1 MKLNFKILCAVG
13 ALLCMGSVYAGD
25 KPLISANPF
34 SEKSNSVSMTWKEFQ
49 NTAIED
55 LPESIVIYS
64 WYISLKSSNID
75 RLLKVKDRIS
85 FLERYDLYVNA
96 KDCEREK
103 LITVLSNV
111 FFKQKEQIDSLS
123 LSNFEGIGFPKEIWN
138 LTSLKE
144 LSLPNTQITTLPKE
158 IWNLTNLKELSLP
171 DAQITTLPKEIRNLK
186 NLEVLNLLYNK
197 SLIDLPKEIEALP
210 NLDRVILN
218 SSCDLSVRRFLTKKN
233 HTATRLG
240 ITILHFEEDD
250 FDYVESLDLSNK
262 DLNRVPCD
270 IVRLKDLKRLSL
282 SNNNLESIPLFLRN
296 VKKLESLDISKNNIA
311 SLPTEIWPFPRTV
324 KNLEILD
331 ISHNNIASLPTE
343 IWSFPRTL
351 KYLTIDGFLLK
362 NIPDD
367 RIESIANIHGVGE
380 GGVSR
385 RGVLDLIAAKANHLP
400 SGNKQMLQSL
410 GGICTVKLKE
420 PPEKK
425 PSLENNPSR
434 TETRKVQ

>member
-55 LPESIVIYS
+55 LPESIIICS
-64 WYISLKSSNID
+64 WLIILKSSNID

-111 FFKQKEQIDSLS
+111 FFKQKEQIDSLR

-210 NLDRVILN
+210 NLDKVILN

-240 ITILHFEEDD
+240 ITNLHFEEDD

-270 IVRLKDLKRLSL
+270 VVRLKDLKRLNL
-282 SNNNLESIPLFLRN
+282 SKNKVESIPLFLRN
-296 VKKLESLDISKNNIA
+296 
-311 SLPTEIWPFPRTV
+311 V

-410 GGICTVKLKE
+410 GGICTIKLKE

>member
-34 SEKSNSVSMTWKEFQ
+34 SEKSNSVAMNWKEFQ
-49 NTAIED
+49 NTAVED

-296 VKKLESLDISKNNIA
+296 VK
-311 SLPTEIWPFPRTV
+311 
-324 KNLEILD
+324 NLEILD